1 MTKFAKS
8 ITLAALTATVV
19 GMSLLTSPIAA
30 QAEPL
35 GSTCSDC
42 AAYRGEYT
50 VENHTGMPLMYFFRW
65 GDNESWRPVI
75 LGNDT
80 IRTHTY
86 PLGDNPQAAVPT
98 PSVRIKG
105 HWCGDGS
112 AECSDGNHWR
122 TYSMDFYAVR
132 VDPGF
137 TSPGT
142 VIKRG
147 TPMPFEIVSSPG
159 NFGGVKLRIVRD
171 N

>member
-8 ITLAALTATVV
+8 ITLAALTATVI
-19 GMSLLTSPIAA
+19 GMSVLSSTTAT

-42 AAYRGEYT
+42 AAYRGEYSI
-50 VENHTGMPLMYFFRW
+50 ENHSGAPLVYQFRW
-65 GDNESWRPVI
+65 GDNEPWRPVI
-75 LGNDT
+75 LANDT

-86 PLGDNPQAAVPT
+86 PLGDDPRAAIPT
-98 PSVRIKG
+98 PSVRFAG
-105 HWCGDGS
+105 HICLGGVCG
-112 AECSDGNHWR
+112 AEDAWR
-122 TYSMDFYAVR
+122 TSEMDFYAVR

-147 TPMPFEIVSSPG
+147 SPRRYMFWVMRDG
-159 NFGGVKLRIVRD
+159 SGGFRVHLLRK
-171 N
+171 